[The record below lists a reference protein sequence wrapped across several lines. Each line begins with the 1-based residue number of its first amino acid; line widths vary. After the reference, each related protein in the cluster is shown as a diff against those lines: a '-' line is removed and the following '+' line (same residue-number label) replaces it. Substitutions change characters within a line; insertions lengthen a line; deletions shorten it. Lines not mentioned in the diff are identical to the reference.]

1 MKNTLLSAFFCA
13 SLVFIQAGSSV
24 LAQETTES
32 GDVVIEKKS
41 EISEHDQTA
50 TNQILDNLE
59 RLAKDPESSEKIK
72 EKYDGVVNKNRGFIA
87 QVTNLKD
94 SALRVQ
100 TPNGEDVFIT
110 PDKST
115 TIIKKGK
122 STTGENLTLSEWFTI
137 DDWLVLIGVQNNDV
151 FSPRRIIIASETP
164 IPEEQFVLRGTMKSS
179 QSKKIEVNILGQ
191 EKSES
196 FTIDKNVNL
205 VNQANETITVKDLT
219 IEAPVLLIGTIKNN
233 KKTLQTLRLL

>member
-1 MKNTLLSAFFCA
+1 MKNTLLSTFFFA
-13 SLVFIQAGSSV
+13 NLILFQAGSPV

-32 GDVVIEKKS
+32 GDVVIEKKT
-41 EISEHDQTA
+41 EISTHDQTA

-94 SALRVQ
+94 NALRVQ
-100 TPNGEDVFIT
+100 TPDKEDVFIT

-137 DDWLVLIGVQNNDV
+137 DDWLVLIGVQNDDV
-151 FSPRRIIIASETP
+151 FSPRRIIISSETP

-179 QSKKIEVNILGQ
+179 QNKKIEVNILGQ

-196 FTIDKNVNL
+196 FAIDKNVNL
-205 VNQANETITVKDLT
+205 VNQTNETIAVKDLT
-219 IEAPVLLIGTIKNN
+219 IEAPVLLVGTIKND